1 MYYASLLLALTLQ
14 IFISTAPP
22 LLFVEHPHYDH
33 GIVEESEPL
42 QTDFVFFNGGHSM
55 LEITGLKT
63 DCGCTLADLSQSE
76 IPPGSSGVI
85 SVVFTPRGRPGIQ
98 MTRIDVASNDPK
110 RRPFFPCLYLANP
123 RSGI

>member
-1 MYYASLLLALTLQ
+1 
-14 IFISTAPP
+14 
-22 LLFVEHPHYDH
+22 
-33 GIVEESEPL
+33 
-42 QTDFVFFNGGHSM
+42 M

-110 RRPFFPCLYLANP
+110 TPVTTLTLQCTYTPKLYWCAPCKLVHVY
-123 RSGI
+123 